1 MAAAMSCIDLGLEL
15 TETVSLRTKGLDLST
30 RSFLRSVVQ
39 LAVRFNIELEDFFRG
54 NGTIRELLMLSSV
67 SADVLSGCGELI

>member
-30 RSFLRSVVQ
+30 LSFLRSVVQ

-54 NGTIRELLMLSSV
+54 NGTMRELLMLSSV
-67 SADVLSGCGELI
+67 STDVLMGCGELI